1 MIKYLVTGGAGF
13 IGSNIVKKLLE
24 SNNYVRV
31 VDDFSTGKKE
41 NVEEFL
47 DNKNFELIEGDIS
60 DLTMAKK
67 IIKNIDF
74 IFHEAA
80 IPSVPR
86 SINNPFASNKAN
98 IDGTLNILI
107 AARDA
112 NVKKLVYASSSSI
125 YGDSIKLPKQESDPI
140 NPISPYALTKLAG
153 ERYCQLFAQ
162 LYKLPTICLRYF
174 NVFGPKQDPNSEY
187 SAVIPIFIKSILNN
201 KPPTIYGDGKQSRDF
216 TYVDNVVNA
225 NILAMHSNVSGEVIN
240 IACGEKTSLNDLL
253 KYINQLLSKNIE
265 AIYEKYRD
273 GDVKHSLADI
283 SSAKKLI
290 NYNPSINIEKGIKNT
305 IEWLKNIKN

>member
-1 MIKYLVTGGAGF
+1 MIRYLVTGGAGF

-31 VDDFSTGKKE
+31 VDNFSTGKKE
-41 NVEEFL
+41 NIEEFL
-47 DNKNFELIEGDIS
+47 NNKNFELTEGDIS
-60 DLTMAKK
+60 ELTIAKK
-67 IIKNIDF
+67 VVKNIDF
-74 IFHEAA
+74 VFHEAA

-112 NVKKLVYASSSSI
+112 NVKKLAYASSSSI
-125 YGDSIKLPKQESDPI
+125 YGDSIKLPKQENDPI

-187 SAVIPIFIKSILNN
+187 SAVIPIFIKSVLNN
-201 KPPTIYGDGKQSRDF
+201 KPPIIYGDGEQSRDF

-225 NILAMHSNVSGEVIN
+225 NILAMHSNISGEVIN

-265 AIYEKYRD
+265 AIYEKRRD

-283 SSAKKLI
+283 SKAKKLLKFKPKVTI
-290 NYNPSINIEKGIKNT
+290 KKELEKTIK
-305 IEWLKNIKN
+305 WYA

>member
-1 MIKYLVTGGAGF
+1 MIRYLVTGGAGF

-31 VDDFSTGKKE
+31 VDNFSTGKKE
-41 NVEEFL
+41 NIEEFL
-47 DNKNFELIEGDIS
+47 DNKNFELIEEDIS
-60 DLTMAKK
+60 DLIIAKK
-67 IIKNIDF
+67 IVKNIDF
-74 IFHEAA
+74 VFHEAA

-125 YGDSIKLPKQESDPI
+125 YGDSIKLPKQENDPI

-174 NVFGPKQDPNSEY
+174 NVFGPKQDPSSEY
-187 SAVIPIFIKSILNN
+187 SAVIPIFIKSVLNN
-201 KPPTIYGDGKQSRDF
+201 KPPTIYGDGEQSRDF

-225 NILAMHSNVSGEVIN
+225 NILAMHSNISGEVIN

-265 AIYEKYRD
+265 AIYEKRRD

-283 SSAKKLI
+283 SKAKKLLKFKPKVTI
-290 NYNPSINIEKGIKNT
+290 KKGLEKTIK
-305 IEWLKNIKN
+305 WYA